1 MGVRNP
7 ILWWACRLAG
17 GRLVVWELGG
27 ARGRDSGTAPWGRSG
42 GGWKEG
48 SAMAQGP
55 WFRPKRSGL
64 GWTPITWQGW
74 LVTILSCLV
83 VVGLNLVLVL
93 RLGVR

>member
-1 MGVRNP
+1 MVGDGGAQPHFVVGVP
-7 ILWWACRLAG
+7 VAG
-17 GRLVVWELGG
+17 DCLVVWTLRRTEGATRGRLGG
-27 ARGRDSGTAPWGRSG
+27 RRG
-42 GGWKEG
+42 EG

-55 WFRPKRSGL
+55 WFRPKRNGL

-93 RLGVR
+93 RLGMR

>member
-1 MGVRNP
+1 MQPHFVVGVP
-7 ILWWACRLAG
+7 IVGDRRVVWTLRRAGAANRGRFG
-17 GRLVVWELGG
+17 GR
-27 ARGRDSGTAPWGRSG
+27 RT
-42 GGWKEG
+42 EG

-55 WFRPKRSGL
+55 WFRPKRNGL

-93 RLGVR
+93 RLGMR

>member
-1 MGVRNP
+1 MVGDEGAQP
-7 ILWWACRLAG
+7 HLWWARLWRGIAGWYGGCAARGTRLGG
-17 GRLVVWELGG
+17 GR
-27 ARGRDSGTAPWGRSG
+27 T
-42 GGWKEG
+42 EG

-83 VVGLNLVLVL
+83 VVGLNLMLVL
-93 RLGVR
+93 RLGSR